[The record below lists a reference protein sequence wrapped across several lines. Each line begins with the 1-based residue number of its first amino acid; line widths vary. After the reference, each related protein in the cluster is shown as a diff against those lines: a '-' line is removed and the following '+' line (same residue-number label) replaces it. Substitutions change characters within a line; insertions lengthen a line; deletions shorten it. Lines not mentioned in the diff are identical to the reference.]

1 MYPRGRKVCF
11 ATAGFLLIAN
21 YRHLA
26 VSLRYFPR
34 KKRTLGL
41 PIRLQT
47 YCAPGGLA
55 GATVFSRPVG
65 RQERGGRKKGDRQCA
80 LAAEEGRTAR
90 GAAVF
95 CRPGGPAKPKQGQGP
110 KAPPLLCARCA
121 RPPPGG
127 AGKSPGPRS
136 TGPGGAKPWWEGAG
150 LGETPW
156 AKPLPMIYGQRRHH
170 SLAAGC
176 RVKRIAADGARI
188 SPCAQGL

>member
-55 GATVFSRPVG
+55 GGNRLFPAGWQAGERRPQKG
-65 RQERGGRKKGDRQCA
+65 GQAMRLGGGGRKDGAGGGGVLPARRAGTKAGA
-80 LAAEEGRTAR
+80 GAEGPRPCFVRAVRAR
-90 GAAVF
+90 
-95 CRPGGPAKPKQGQGP
+95 RPGGLG
-110 KAPPLLCARCA
+110 KARAHAL
-121 RPPPGG
+121 
-127 AGKSPGPRS
+127 
-136 TGPGGAKPWWEGAG
+136 
-150 LGETPW
+150 
-156 AKPLPMIYGQRRHH
+156 
-170 SLAAGC
+170 
-176 RVKRIAADGARI
+176 RVH
-188 SPCAQGL
+188 L